1 MINLTFI
8 TPDGL
13 RREIQATPG
22 VTLMEAATANGVD
35 GILADCGGSLV
46 CGTCHVII
54 ADAFQHLLPVQSDME
69 RDMLECV
76 PEPRPNTR
84 LSCQIPLTEAL
95 DGLELEVPRLQR

>member
-8 TPDGL
+8 TPDGG
-13 RREIQATPG
+13 RHEIQAAPG
-22 VTLMEAATANGVD
+22 PTLMEVAVAHGVD
-35 GILADCGGSLV
+35 GILADCGGNLV
-46 CGTCHVII
+46 CGTCHVIV
-54 ADAFQHLLPVQSDME
+54 AEPFQARLPEQTEME

-84 LSCQIPLTEAL
+84 LSCQIRLTEAL